1 MAKYSKKIVE
11 QICSLI
17 ATDSYTVAEICEIVG
32 INKDTYYEWIKNK
45 SDFSDTIKKAENDFN
60 ELIVAEAKKSLMKM
74 IRGYTV
80 QEKKTVT
87 ADTGKKD
94 DEGKPIVRVKEHSV
108 TDKHYQPVTAAVI
121 FALTNRDPDNWKNR
135 MDSNVSAG
143 ITLKSELEKLSDEE
157 LENIIQNGGAVDNGQ
172 SNDKDKA

>member
-17 ATDSYTVAEICEIVG
+17 ATDSYTIAEICQQVG
-32 INKDTYYEWIKNK
+32 IAESTFHEWK
-45 SDFSDTIKKAENDFN
+45 SKKSEFSESLKKAENSFN
-60 ELIVAEAKKSLMKM
+60 ELIVAEAKKSLLKQ

-87 ADTGKKD
+87 ADTGKR
-94 DEGKPIVRVKEHSV
+94 DENEKPIVRVKEHSV
-108 TDKHYQPVTAAVI
+108 TDKHYPPVPAAVI

-135 MDSNVSAG
+135 QMYTFSDTRIIKSCRIILNNVPY
-143 ITLKSELEKLSDEE
+143 
-157 LENIIQNGGAVDNGQ
+157 V
-172 SNDKDKA
+172 

>member
-17 ATDSYTVAEICEIVG
+17 ATDSFTIAEICYQVG
-32 INKDTYYEWIKNK
+32 IAESTFHDWK
-45 SDFSDTIKKAENDFN
+45 SKKPEFSESLKKAENAFN
-60 ELIVAEAKKSLMKM
+60 ELIVAEAKKSLMKQ

-87 ADTGKKD
+87 ADTGKR
-94 DEGKPIVRVKEHSV
+94 DENEKPIVRVKEHSV
-108 TDKHYQPVTAAVI
+108 VDKHYPPVTAAVI

-135 MDSNVSAG
+135 MDSSVSAD

-157 LENIIQNGGAVDNGQ
+157 LETIIHNGKLED
-172 SNDKDKA
+172 DKTGGTDKT